1 MNVNIKHK
9 ELGNSSIT
17 EIFFKLV
24 DLKTEKD
31 YDDLFQIAS
40 ASASQY
46 CFEASGL
53 LSYEYDVFIKSL
65 KPRISYVI
73 QVGIDANNDK
83 FFAFGQKSPS
93 VDNKL
98 L

>member
-9 ELGNSSIT
+9 EQGNSSIT

-31 YDDLFQIAS
+31 YDDLFRIAS
-40 ASASQY
+40 ASASPY
-46 CFEASGL
+46 GFEASGL
-53 LSYEYDVFIKSL
+53 LSQQYEEFITTL

-73 QVGIDANNDK
+73 QVGVNSNSK
-83 FFAFGQKSPS
+83 NFVGFGKAAP
-93 VDNKL
+93 
-98 L
+98 

>member
-9 ELGNSSIT
+9 EQGSSSIT

-53 LSYEYDVFIKSL
+53 LSPEYEVFIRSL

-73 QVGIDANNDK
+73 QVGIDANSDN

-93 VDNKL
+93 IDDL
-98 L
+98 LM